1 LNLVPVQPSLFD
13 ANILSDLPALKR
25 RAKVIRTLRV
35 EDLLLALKFFE
46 QFPMSQRQ
54 YNSFSEFWPHYVAE
68 HSNPR
73 TRLLHLIGTTI
84 AIGSVVFLIAIG
96 KWWLFPLA
104 LIPGYGAA
112 WIGHFFIEKNK
123 PATFQYPLWSFM
135 GDYKMIWMMLTGRM
149 KTEVERSGRKAGAS
163 PPSSP

>member
-1 LNLVPVQPSLFD
+1 
-13 ANILSDLPALKR
+13 
-25 RAKVIRTLRV
+25 
-35 EDLLLALKFFE
+35 
-46 QFPMSQRQ
+46 MSQRQ

-68 HSNPR
+68 HSHPR

-149 KTEVERSGRKAGAS
+149 KGEVNRSREH
-163 PPSSP
+163 